1 MFLVLLGSACRHT
14 PPVEDPDPSAPQ
26 TTPPATETVL
36 AVSSYW
42 GGKIHL
48 FDPQTGESIGTIRD
62 VPGAQTLVA
71 APSGGWVAC
80 AEGENR
86 IVTVDPATLEVTG
99 GLVEDDPAT
108 PTDETGGMQN
118 PDAAI
123 FGPDGRLYVSSF
135 ETDQVLRYE
144 ADGTFVD
151 VFVDAGVG
159 GLDGP
164 DIGLSFSPEGD
175 LLVPG
180 WYTHRI
186 HRYDPQ
192 TGEPKE
198 DLIDADDGLRAPR
211 AIAYDST
218 GRAYVSGHDS
228 GNVLTVDPATG
239 EVSELATQ
247 ARAAGLALDE
257 ENGRFLL
264 ANGEDDTVRAFEL
277 QSGLEQAVL
286 VDFRPLDGATAVILL
301 ER

>member
-1 MFLVLLGSACRHT
+1 MFLVLLAPACRHT
-14 PPVEDPDPSAPQ
+14 PSVEEPPPPAPPSS
-26 TTPPATETVL
+26 PPATVPVL

-42 GGKIHL
+42 GGRIHL
-48 FDPQTGESIGTIRD
+48 FDPETGASVGTIRG
-62 VPGAQTLVA
+62 VPGAQTLVV
-71 APSGGWVAC
+71 APSGAWVAC
-80 AEGENR
+80 AEGDNR
-86 IVTVDPATLEVTG
+86 IVTVDPATLEVVG
-99 GLVEDDPAT
+99 ALVEDDPAT
-108 PTDETGGMQN
+108 PTDETGGLQN

-151 VFVDAGVG
+151 AFVDAGVG

-192 TGEPKE
+192 TGDPKE
-198 DLIDADDGLRAPR
+198 DLLTEADGLLAPR
-211 AIAYDST
+211 AIAHDSS

-228 GNVLTVDPATG
+228 GNVLTVDPVTG
-239 EVSELATQ
+239 EVRELAGL
-247 ARAAGLALDE
+247 ARASGLALDE
-257 ENGRFLL
+257 AAGRFFL
-264 ANGEDDTVRAFEL
+264 ANGEDDTVHVFDL
-277 QSGLEQAVL
+277 QTGEDQGVFI
-286 VDFRPLDGATAVILL
+286 DFGPLDGATAVALL
-301 ER
+301 RR

>member
-1 MFLVLLGSACRHT
+1 MFLVLLATACRHT
-14 PPVEDPDPSAPQ
+14 PDLEEPEPEAPQ
-26 TTPPATETVL
+26 SSPPATVPVL

-48 FDPQTGESIGTIRD
+48 FDPDTGESVGTIRG

-71 APSGGWVAC
+71 APSGAWVAC

-99 GLVEDDPAT
+99 ALVEDDPAT
-108 PTDETGGMQN
+108 STDETGGMQN

-164 DIGLSFSPEGD
+164 DFGLAFSPQGD

-180 WYTHRI
+180 WYSNRI

-198 DLIDADDGLRAPR
+198 DLLDEADGLLAPR
-211 AIAYDST
+211 AIVHDST
-218 GRAYVSGHDS
+218 GKAYVSGFDS
-228 GNVLTVDPATG
+228 DNVLTVDSTG
-239 EVSELATQ
+239 EVRALASLD
-247 ARAAGLALDE
+247 RASGLALDE
-257 ENGRFLL
+257 AADRFFLGS
-264 ANGEDDTVRAFEL
+264 GEDDTVHVFDL
-277 QSGLEQAVL
+277 QTGEDQGVFI
-286 VDFRPLDGATAVILL
+286 DFRPMDGLTVVTLL
-301 ER
+301 RR